1 VREDAADADDDA
13 RIAAMATNSLPFTT
27 TTAPHSQAPGGTHA
41 AMAEAKKRIKIKTL
55 LMKSP
60 ASRHHH
66 TQQQTQFL
74 QEEQQ
79 PTKQTNRQTNKDSFV

>member
-27 TTAPHSQAPGGTHA
+27 TTAPHSQAPGTHA
-41 AMAEAKKRIKIKTL
+41 AMAEAKKRIKIKIL

-60 ASRHHH
+60 ASRRHH

-79 PTKQTNRQTNKDSFV
+79 PTKQTDRQTNKDSFV